1 MPELQHP
8 DIVGNFLSSYGT
20 AQAQQQAQKD
30 REFNKQRIMKQD
42 QYAEED
48 RAHQD
53 AARKT
58 DIVARAALALDTPEK
73 WAAQAPAIMASIGAS
88 GPVPGFDQRG
98 RIIAEA
104 QSVSEQLK
112 AKMDERK
119 FALDERQTNAQIA
132 ASRASAAKDM
142 AAARQY
148 SSQGGAVPEGDGL
161 SPYEGITDPRQRDM
175 MYRQLT
181 ADFNSRQKDYQQTRV
196 EAQNILASTDEFL
209 ALNKKVGSGG
219 VTGSGG
225 LSSVPIVNSARNMVD
240 SDWARMNAIT
250 DKLTPLMRQGLPGA
264 ASDRDMQTFR
274 GATVGTGKLGE
285 ANVGIARG
293 LQVAAKNA
301 IDKGLFDEA
310 YFRRNRH
317 LQGSDNAWNRY
328 LEENP
333 IFDPQSDPTNPE
345 LNRSRKSWREYVSP
359 SAQAAPTT
367 TQQTGGL
374 APGTVEDGYVF
385 RGGDPSNPANWSEAQ

>member
-1 MPELQHP
+1 MPELQMP
-8 DIVGNFLSSYGT
+8 DIAGNFLSSYYT
-20 AQAQQQAQKD
+20 AQQKQQGDADRQRNMMRQDVADERAGQQFDMQMDLGKLEMAQKKTAAMNEILSTVD
-30 REFNKQRIMKQD
+30 PANPASLDMAKQRFVQTFGGDPQAIAHITMADIPRIKMQTGQTAAELD
-42 QYAEED
+42 LQY
-48 RAHQD
+48 R
-53 AARKT
+53 R
-58 DIVARAALALDTPEK
+58 
-73 WAAQAPAIMASIGAS
+73 
-88 GPVPGFDQRG
+88 
-98 RIIAEA
+98 
-104 QSVSEQLK
+104 
-112 AKMDERK
+112 
-119 FALDERQTNAQIA
+119 AQIA
-132 ASRASAAKDM
+132 AANRSNRGGAGGGGS
-142 AAARQY
+142 
-148 SSQGGAVPEGDGL
+148 GGAVGGAPGATIPEGDGL
-161 SPYEGITDPRQRDM
+161 NPYDGITDPKQRDM

-181 ADFNSRQKDYQQTRV
+181 ADFNARQRDYQKDRT
-196 EAQNILASTDEFL
+196 EAQNILASTEEFL

-250 DKLTPLMRQGLPGA
+250 DRLTPLMRQGLPGA

-293 LQVAAKNA
+293 LQVAAKNV

-333 IFDPQSDPTNPE
+333 IFDPRSDPANPT

-359 SAQAAPTT
+359 SAPAPQAAAAPAEDDFSDVDALL
-367 TQQTGGL
+367 GL
-374 APGTVEDGYVF
+374 K
-385 RGGDPSNPANWSEAQ
+385 